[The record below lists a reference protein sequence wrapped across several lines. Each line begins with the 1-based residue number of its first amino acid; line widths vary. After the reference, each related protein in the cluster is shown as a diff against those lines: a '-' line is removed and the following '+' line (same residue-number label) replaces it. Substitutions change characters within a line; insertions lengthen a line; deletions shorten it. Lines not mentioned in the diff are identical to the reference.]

1 MAKNPQVPQAGWA
14 TLPARE
20 QVGFLLKAL
29 QHTLRQNLDEAL
41 RKQGVEFSFAHLACL
56 FNLHYD
62 PGISGAQIARRAMV
76 SAQTM
81 NSALHSLELDGYIA
95 RRPHPDSRRAD
106 SWSLTDAGLEELAR
120 ARAIGS
126 VIFGRMLGPLKAEE
140 VEAFAD
146 YLRRCLRALDG
157 GAEVLDNAEPP
168 DERVGSRGAQRRQK
182 AGVSSTR
189 NV

>member
-1 MAKNPQVPQAGWA
+1 MAKNPQVRQPGWA
-14 TLPARE
+14 TLPDRE

-29 QHTLRQNLDEAL
+29 QHTLRQNLEEAL
-41 RKQGVEFSFAHLACL
+41 RKQGVELSFAHLACL

-81 NSALHSLELDGYIA
+81 NSALHALERDGYIE

-120 ARAIGS
+120 ARQIGS
-126 VIFGRMLGPLKAEE
+126 AIFGRMLGPLKAEE
-140 VEAFAD
+140 IEAFAG

-157 GAEVLDNAEPP
+157 GAEVLDTEPMP
-168 DERVGSRGAQRRQK
+168 ERARPVPGQRRQK